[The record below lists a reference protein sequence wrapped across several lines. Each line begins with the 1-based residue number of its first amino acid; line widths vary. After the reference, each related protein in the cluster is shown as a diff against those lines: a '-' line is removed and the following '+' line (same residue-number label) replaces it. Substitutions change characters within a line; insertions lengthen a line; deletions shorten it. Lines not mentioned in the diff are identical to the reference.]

1 MNNTNRLQVS
11 VLIILFTV
19 ILQGCANNSNYETAE
34 LRKGWKSEFV
44 LFVSGER
51 QLMAH
56 DPISAIFGGAGVA
69 TNHIHFNKLNQN
81 LSEQEIIVTTS
92 IGEVTGLV
100 GQVFINN
107 EQAYI
112 LLIQNGEPYSFNGNY
127 QVKEIY

>member
-69 TNHIHFNKLNQN
+69 TNHIHFNKLRALHDHVNT
-81 LSEQEIIVTTS
+81 IFTK
-92 IGEVTGLV
+92 
-100 GQVFINN
+100 FI
-107 EQAYI
+107 AKI
-112 LLIQNGEPYSFNGNY
+112 LRFCR
-127 QVKEIY
+127 